1 MHDSSKQTN
10 NQVNYSSK
18 DSELV
23 QSALFNKSHSI
34 IQKEENVK
42 RESKRFN
49 TSQKKIS
56 LDIFE
61 YEDRKGKA
69 LQNQEEHFNHDDEK
83 IDSDKMDD
91 KSEGKDSEGEGENES
106 NRYQDPEAGFYSM
119 SEKSDQSESQK
130 SEDRVLQP
138 IMETNDMSEEYE
150 DSDESIFNQNET
162 LEQIVRGLD
171 NKSRATINEDI
182 DQD

>member
-1 MHDSSKQTN
+1 MTQTIKVIDLDVSQEVDSNIHDSSKQTN

-69 LQNQEEHFNHDDEK
+69 L
-83 IDSDKMDD
+83 
-91 KSEGKDSEGEGENES
+91 
-106 NRYQDPEAGFYSM
+106 
-119 SEKSDQSESQK
+119 
-130 SEDRVLQP
+130 
-138 IMETNDMSEEYE
+138 
-150 DSDESIFNQNET
+150 
-162 LEQIVRGLD
+162 
-171 NKSRATINEDI
+171 
-182 DQD
+182 

>member
-1 MHDSSKQTN
+1 
-10 NQVNYSSK
+10 
-18 DSELV
+18 
-23 QSALFNKSHSI
+23 
-34 IQKEENVK
+34 
-42 RESKRFN
+42 
-49 TSQKKIS
+49 
-56 LDIFE
+56 
-61 YEDRKGKA
+61 
-69 LQNQEEHFNHDDEK
+69 
-83 IDSDKMDD
+83 
-91 KSEGKDSEGEGENES
+91 
-106 NRYQDPEAGFYSM
+106 M

-171 NKSRATINEDI
+171 NKSRATIKEDI